1 MGTSPAQEQSGTA
14 AASRFFW
21 LWLFTATSMSVAGN
35 VTHAIINAPRGA
47 VALAAAAAV
56 VTGIAR
62 YHHDPNTFLVR
73 RRESKVYLS
82 EDSQPKIPGTTER
95 SLRRAASIEAQ
106 ESPARHLDWPRARK
120 EVR

>member
-35 VTHAIINAPRGA
+35 VTHAIINAPRGT

-62 YHHDPNTFLVR
+62 YHNDPNTFAVAVVGAYHNVDHQQITALRGLKLRPSIGVCGFCRFR
-73 RRESKVYLS
+73 R
-82 EDSQPKIPGTTER
+82 
-95 SLRRAASIEAQ
+95 
-106 ESPARHLDWPRARK
+106 
-120 EVR
+120 